1 MRIMVAIMAC
11 IGFGAG
17 TLAIADPAPGTPP
30 AAASAQAAA
39 PAAPASSPAPAA
51 SSQAATQNSTQAA
64 APHATAAS
72 QSETDDPADEKR
84 LRAAGYK
91 PEMHNGEKIWCR
103 KEDSL
108 GSRLATQRNCGTAS
122 SLAKSIQENQRNVAD
137 SQRKTGTYMK
147 GN

>member
-1 MRIMVAIMAC
+1 MRIMVGIMAF
-11 IGFGAG
+11 IGFGGG

-30 AAASAQAAA
+30 AATSAQTATPA
-39 PAAPASSPAPAA
+39 PSAAPAA
-51 SSQAATQNSTQAA
+51 SSATATPNSTAA
-64 APHATAAS
+64 APVTAAAQA
-72 QSETDDPADEKR
+72 QSDDAADEKR

-103 KEDSL
+103 KEDSI
-108 GSRLATQRNCGTAS
+108 GSRLAVQRNCGTAS
-122 SLAKSIQENQRNVAD
+122 SLAKSMQDNQRNVAD